1 MATLEITT
9 FRVFIAEYK
18 TTLTTKYKN
27 RKKWFP
33 PNKNHILSI
42 IPGTILE
49 VFVDERQKVKAGETL
64 MILEAMKMANRI
76 VMPFDGTITK
86 LHVKT
91 GDIVPKRHLMI
102 EIKPA

>member
-1 MATLEITT
+1 VT
-9 FRVFIAEYK
+9 
-18 TTLTTKYKN
+18 
-27 RKKWFP
+27 
-33 PNKNHILSI
+33 
-42 IPGTILE
+42 
-49 VFVDERQKVKAGETL
+49 ERQKVKAGETL

-76 VMPFDGTITK
+76 IMPFDGTIAK